1 MKQHLILKLLAI
13 NLAVIGFVIVVL
25 WLSID
30 TLAAG
35 YFVTLMEKYH
45 ISPGPAHAMFIGA
58 VHRYL
63 LWASLAAVILAVV
76 LSFVLMRRTLTPL
89 TRMTVV
95 TREIAAGN
103 FADRVPV
110 GTRDEIGQLAQAFN
124 RMAASLEQIENLR
137 RTLMIDVAHELRT
150 PLTNIRGYLEALAD
164 GVLQPS
170 AAVFSLLQDETMRL
184 VQLVEDVLQLAR
196 ADAAHGSLNLEP
208 VDLCEVAGAAIETFL
223 PEFSRKSVVVNRHFP
238 HDHVS
243 VQADRM
249 RIGRVLRNLTDNAA
263 RYTPQGG
270 ALDIRIGCDGRQV
283 RADFINDGSELVE
296 ADLPYLFER
305 FFRGEKS
312 RSRQHGGAGIGLAIV
327 KELVEAHGGT
337 VGAELTDNRVRIWF
351 ALPMNPPPQKNL
363 PCDGHSSAAA

>member
-1 MKQHLILKLLAI
+1 VKRHLILKLLAV
-13 NLAVIGFVIVVL
+13 NLAVIAFVIIIV

-45 ISPGPAHAMFIGA
+45 ISPGPAHAMFVGA

-63 LWASLAAVILAVV
+63 LWACLAAVILAVV
-76 LSFVLMRRTLTPL
+76 LSFVMMRRILAPL

-103 FADRVPV
+103 FAERVPV
-110 GTRDEIGQLAQAFN
+110 GTQDEVGQLAQAFN
-124 RMAASLEQIENLR
+124 RMASSLEKIENLR

-150 PLTNIRGYLEALAD
+150 PLTNIRGYLEALTD
-164 GVLQPS
+164 GVLPPS
-170 AAVFSLLQDETMRL
+170 ASTFALLQDETMRL

-196 ADAAHGSLNLEP
+196 ADAARGSLNIEP
-208 VDLCEVAGAAIETFL
+208 IDLREAIDTAVETFL
-223 PEFSRKSVVVNRHFP
+223 PTFNRKSVVVKH
-238 HDHVS
+238 HVPQGP
-243 VQADRM
+243 VTVPADRARTA
-249 RIGRVLRNLTDNAA
+249 RILRNLTDNAA
-263 RYTPQGG
+263 RYTPQYGTV
-270 ALDIRIGCDGRQV
+270 DIRIELGAEQV
-283 RADFINDGSELVE
+283 RVDFSNDGNELIA

-337 VGAELTDNRVRIWF
+337 VGADLTDGRVRIWF
-351 ALPMNPPPQKNL
+351 ALPLDPPRVHEKI
-363 PCDGHSSAAA
+363 SSQF